1 MLLELNIAN
10 IALIESLRIEFAQ
23 GFNVLT
29 GETGSGK
36 SIVVDCMN
44 LVLGGR
50 ADRDFVRTGA
60 EKGSVQA
67 LFDIAKNSAAKAILG
82 EMDIDCEDGMVAV
95 SREISRSGRNI
106 CRISGV
112 IVPLNTLRR
121 LTGTLLDIHGQHE
134 HQSLLDPAKHI
145 AFLDAYGDNR
155 HTELRAQAAKLHS
168 ERVNIESELKKN
180 MLDAA
185 ERERLSDML
194 GFQIQE
200 IASAKLKKG
209 EEERLIARL
218 RILENSEKIR
228 ANVETAYEAA
238 YAGAGRTPSAQELL
252 LRAANAMDKLSQI
265 DERYAELG
273 LRLREMVYSAQDI
286 GYELRDILDHME
298 SDPELIEKVSK
309 RLETID
315 RLERKYGPNLD
326 DVLNFYASA
335 VERLESIQTGDAHID
350 ALKAELAKKDVE
362 LGEVCTQL
370 TASRREL
377 AQRLAQAIM
386 QQLRDLGMG
395 RARLEIRIESLPRP
409 TANGLDSVEFLIS
422 ANPGEPLKPMASVA
436 SGGELSRIMLA
447 LKTISMEADGVD
459 SMVFDEI
466 DTGVSGR
473 MAQTVGE
480 KMCAIARDHQVL
492 CVTHLPQIA
501 ALGDA
506 HFVVEKHTDGTTT
519 ETVVRRLDS
528 EGRIHELS
536 RLVGGAEDSTSSLS
550 HAKHMLED
558 AECIRRKLHLK

>member
-155 HTELRAQAAKLHS
+155 HNELRAQAAKLHS
-168 ERVNIESELKKN
+168 ERVKMESELKKN

-228 ANVETAYEAA
+228 TNVETAYEAT

-273 LRLREMVYSAQDI
+273 LRLREMVYSVQDI
-286 GYELRDILDHME
+286 GYELRNILDHME

-350 ALKAELAKKDVE
+350 ALKAELAKKDAE
-362 LGEVCTQL
+362 LDEVCTLL

-377 AQRLAQAIM
+377 AQCLAQAVM

-447 LKTISMEADGVD
+447 LKAISMEADGVD

-519 ETVVRRLDS
+519 ETLVRQLDS

-558 AECIRRKLHLK
+558 AECVRRKLH